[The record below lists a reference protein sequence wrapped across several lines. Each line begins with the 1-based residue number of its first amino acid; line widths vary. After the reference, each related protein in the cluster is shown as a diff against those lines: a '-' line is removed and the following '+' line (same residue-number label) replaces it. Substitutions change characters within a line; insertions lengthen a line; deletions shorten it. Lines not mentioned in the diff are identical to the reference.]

1 MKKAERLNQELIFLS
16 NKHEFRLKDLMEE
29 FHISKR
35 TALRDLEEL
44 AGIGLPYYTES
55 GRYGGYKLINQTLL
69 PPVYF
74 NKDEI
79 RAIFFALNALSILSS
94 TPFEKSYPHI
104 RQKLLATLPKS
115 QQEYLDR
122 MLEVVRYYSVA
133 PIHPPE
139 YLALIL
145 TAIMEEKVVRMIY
158 SQYETIQIDLQVY
171 ELFYR
176 NGIWFCS
183 AYEVNQ
189 RMWGTYRCDYMSEC
203 EILEEI
209 EHTHSLKELK
219 ISHEEHKRN
228 YHNIPFRAQLTSFG
242 KELFLKHHYP
252 NMVLEEK
259 DGISY
264 LTGGYNEAELDYM
277 THYLCS
283 YGKHVKI
290 EFPEQLK
297 KSYLQQLEEI
307 KSQYL

>member
-16 NKHEFRLKDLMEE
+16 NKHEFRLKDLMDE

-44 AGIGLPYYTES
+44 ARMGLPYYTES

-79 RAIFFALNALSILSS
+79 RAIFFALNALNILSS

-104 RQKLLATLPKS
+104 RQKLFATLPKN

-122 MLEVVRYYSVA
+122 MLAVVRYYSVA
-133 PIHPPE
+133 PINPPE

-158 SQYETIQIDLQVY
+158 SQHKTIQVELQVY

-189 RMWGTYRCDYMSEC
+189 GMWGTYRCDYMSEC
-203 EILEEI
+203 EMLEGI
-209 EHTHSLKELK
+209 EHTRSLEELK
-219 ISHEEHKRN
+219 ISHEEHEKK
-228 YHNIPFRAQLTSFG
+228 YHHIPFRAQLTSFG

-259 DGISY
+259 DGIAY
-264 LTGGYNEAELDYM
+264 LAGGYNEAELDYM

>member
-1 MKKAERLNQELIFLS
+1 M
-16 NKHEFRLKDLMEE
+16 
-29 FHISKR
+29 
-35 TALRDLEEL
+35 
-44 AGIGLPYYTES
+44 
-55 GRYGGYKLINQTLL
+55 INQTLL

-74 NKDEI
+74 NNDEI

-139 YLALIL
+139 CLALIL

-158 SQYETIQIDLQVY
+158 SQHETIQVDLQVY

-219 ISHEEHKRN
+219 VSHEEHVKN

-242 KELFLKHHYP
+242 KELFLK
-252 NMVLEEK
+252 
-259 DGISY
+259 II
-264 LTGGYNEAELDYM
+264 TRIW
-277 THYLCS
+277 C
-283 YGKHVKI
+283 
-290 EFPEQLK
+290 LK
-297 KSYLQQLEEI
+297 RKMGSLI
-307 KSQYL
+307 